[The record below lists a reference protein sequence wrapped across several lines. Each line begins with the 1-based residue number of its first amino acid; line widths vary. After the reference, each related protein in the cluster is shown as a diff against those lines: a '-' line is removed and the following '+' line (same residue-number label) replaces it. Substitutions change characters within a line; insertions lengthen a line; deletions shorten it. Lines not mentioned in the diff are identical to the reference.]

1 MGQPR
6 QEEDRVERHP
16 KQGKE
21 AEAEAD
27 KVADGPE
34 GETGPKPG
42 KPHKAEGTW
51 KVVMEATAEDLERK
65 WDRLLL
71 QTTVV
76 RNDGEWPHGFIS
88 KGEDVDSCMRR
99 KTHTPEVVIVDGGAT
114 CTGTWEMLRARR
126 LKLWGR
132 WKAVTVWFLMGEQAA
147 EVKAFRS
154 LKELAGEVDAA
165 LQRRMTKA
173 YGAVGAQRF
182 KWEVREGDFHINKIN
197 GALALRNHEE
207 WGESLTT
214 TQLDAARFWDW
225 PMEPA
230 TSPEPLKSATVSG
243 VEVAEKLTAK
253 EETERKTD
261 YTEWVREGQTWWG
274 AMVPAAKSRVRRYLD
289 QNRSANETVAKAV
302 EANEAAGATGPPY
315 VDVGEDGSNEVRLA
329 PEDYRPGARG
339 RIWTWVSGKC
349 TECVPRSLADE
360 IDAAEGYSTEQIQ
373 KIAEAVDFPDRRAV
387 QMLTTTGATHGT
399 VDFPLESYAGR
410 NHQGSA
416 VHHAIVTKMMAQ
428 KERDGHFEG
437 PVQKANGSAAATHP
451 LYHPFGVVPM
461 GGTVQ
466 RQKDLEAYE
475 MERDGQD
482 VPKNVRGTYNGSFPH
497 DGTSP
502 NDHCDQDPET
512 SKPWVTMPRV
522 VQGVNILRNIGAP
535 TVKAFK
541 LDLKAAYT
549 QLFHQSS
556 QRWRQIIFW
565 KWLEKGEWRGGYLH
579 DVRMEW
585 GMAYSGTVFHR
596 AVTSLMVRWVEKA
609 LREEWAPKIKCRTTR
624 EWMLRRL
631 EMGLD
636 RTQGVPGMVQGF
648 LDDFWIFAAGSEED
662 IALAR
667 EVVME
672 AFRKAGF
679 LVSASKLRTE
689 GSMAETVVIL
699 GHDIDIASGTR
710 GVTAYKQTRMR
721 DQAAEL
727 GDAQWHRKKLEQWLG
742 LAQAIRGDVRRKW
755 SLAPLYKLLRGEG
768 PWVRPSKSARR
779 ALKRVLETLDERK
792 SLIAVPTRWVIP
804 TAQTVAN
811 IVNTDASSL
820 EGLGGVMVTDE
831 TLYYFS
837 QKWSEEIRRGRI
849 VDGERRPLVDIAV
862 LEALT
867 VIVAASTW
875 GHLWSCRKIAMRSDS
890 SPTCF
895 AFNKLGTKDPAMMR
909 VVELWEEV
917 QFFFGF
923 EGLMV
928 HVAGVDNDLSDRASR
943 WENVK
948 VQAGMEAAAAREPN
962 ITITKC
968 VRVPPKWEFGEQ
980 SCAVMKELIGITGK
994 SIAKRETDQ
1003 TASLPSPPPPYR
1015 QPTKRKRETEETKKL
1030 RRAERFAQPPLQ
1042 IQ

>member
-1 MGQPR
+1 
-6 QEEDRVERHP
+6 
-16 KQGKE
+16 
-21 AEAEAD
+21 
-27 KVADGPE
+27 
-34 GETGPKPG
+34 
-42 KPHKAEGTW
+42 
-51 KVVMEATAEDLERK
+51 MEATAEVLERK
-65 WDRLLL
+65 WDRLLP

-76 RNDGEWPHGFIS
+76 QNDGEWPHGFIS
-88 KGEDVDSCMRR
+88 RGEDVESFMRL
-99 KTHTPEVVIVDGGAT
+99 KSHTPEVVIVDGGAT
-114 CTGTWEMLRARR
+114 SPGTWNMLRARR

-132 WKAVTVWFLMGEQAA
+132 WKAVTVWFLMGEQKA
-147 EVKAFRS
+147 EERS
-154 LKELAGEVDAA
+154 FQSLDDLAEEVDAA

-182 KWEVREGDFHINKIN
+182 KWEVRQEDFHIKKIN
-197 GALALRNHEE
+197 GALALRHHEE
-207 WGESLTT
+207 WGESLTK

-225 PMEPA
+225 PTEPS
-230 TSPEPLKSATVSG
+230 TSPEPLDSPTVSG
-243 VEVAEKLTAK
+243 VEVAEKLTAT
-253 EETERKTD
+253 EEIERTTD
-261 YTEWVREGQTWWG
+261 YAEWVREGQTWWG
-274 AMVPAAKSRVRRYLD
+274 AMVPEAQSRVRRYLD
-289 QNRSANETVAKAV
+289 HNRAANETVAKAV
-302 EANEAAGATGPPY
+302 AMNATAGATGPPY
-315 VDVGEDGSNEVRLA
+315 VDVGEDGSNEIRLA

-339 RIWTWVSGKC
+339 RIWTWVSGTCK
-349 TECVPRSLADE
+349 ECVPRSLAGE
-360 IDAAEGYSTEQIQ
+360 IDTAEGYSTEQIRR
-373 KIAEAVDFPDRRAV
+373 IAEAVGFPDRRAV
-387 QMLTTTGATHGT
+387 QMLTMTGATHGT
-399 VDFPLESYAGR
+399 VGFPLDSYAGR

-416 VHHAIVTKMMAQ
+416 LHHAIVTKMMAQ

-437 PVQKANGSAAATHP
+437 PVHDTNGGAAAAHP

-475 MERDGQD
+475 MERDGRD

-502 NDHCDQDPET
+502 NDHCDQDPAT

-565 KWLEKGEWRGGYLH
+565 TWLEKGEWRGGYLH

-609 LREEWAPKIKCRTTR
+609 LREEWAPNIKCSTTR

-636 RTQGVPGMVQGF
+636 GTQGVPGMVQGF
-648 LDDFWIFAAGSEED
+648 LDDFWIFAAGTEED

-667 EVVME
+667 VVVMK
-672 AFRKAGF
+672 AFQKAGF

-689 GSMAETVVIL
+689 GSMAEEVVIL
-699 GHDIDIASGTR
+699 GHDIDIAGGTR
-710 GVTAYKQTRMR
+710 GVTAYKQARMK

-727 GDAQWHRKKLEQWLG
+727 GVTQWHRKKLEQWLG
-742 LAQAIRGDVRRKW
+742 LAQSIRGDVSRRW
-755 SLAPLYKLLRGEG
+755 SLASLYKLLRGEG

-779 ALKRVLETLDERK
+779 ALQRVLDTLNERK
-792 SLIAVPTRWVIP
+792 SLAAVPTRWAIP
-804 TAQTVAN
+804 TAQTIAN

-820 EGLGGVMVTDE
+820 EGLGGVMVIGE
-831 TLYYFS
+831 ILYYFS
-837 QKWSEEIRRGRI
+837 QKWSEDIRRGRM

-867 VIVAASTW
+867 VIVAVSTW
-875 GHLWSCRKIAMRSDS
+875 GHLWSCRKIVMRSDS

-909 VVELWEEV
+909 VVELWEEA

-928 HVAGVDNDLSDRASR
+928 HVAGVDNDLSDLASR
-943 WENVK
+943 WDNVK

-962 ITITKC
+962 ITISKC
-968 VRVPPKWEFGEQ
+968 VRVPPKWNFGDQ
-980 SCAVMKELIGITGK
+980 SCAILKELIGITGK
-994 SIAKRETDQ
+994 SIARRESDQ
-1003 TASLPSPPPPYR
+1003 TASLPPPPPPHR
-1015 QPTKRKRETEETKKL
+1015 QSTKRKREKEETKQL
-1030 RRAERFAQPPLQ
+1030 RRAERFAQPPPP